1 MCVSCASFLWQYVD
15 MVCPCLSA
23 EVASS
28 SSHQVAQQPGTRR
41 SAVETLMT
49 LWQMLKWWTHGEK
62 CWTLYEERMTFLS
75 TFFATAT
82 FLLLYMFSPT
92 VSRSAANVLSPRCE
106 AWEGERD
113 GHRKEETVRR
123 HSAHVRSNSAQGW
136 TTAFRACA
144 LLFFCNAPKVSRSIR
159 LLPHKIC
166 SSILSRSTF

>member
-1 MCVSCASFLWQYVD
+1 

-49 LWQMLKWWTHGEK
+49 LWQMLKWWTHGKK
-62 CWTLYEERMTFLS
+62 CWTLYEERM

-106 AWEGERD
+106 AWEGGGMAR
-113 GHRKEETVRR
+113 GRKKLCADIQRMSAAIQRKAGQPHSGLVRCYF
-123 HSAHVRSNSAQGW
+123 SAMHQEYPEVFAC
-136 TTAFRACA
+136 FRIKWA
-144 LLFFCNAPKVSRSIR
+144 LQFFPD
-159 LLPHKIC
+159 L
-166 SSILSRSTF
+166 LSRSF